1 VELNGTFV
9 KVKGPKGQM
18 ERTFSPLIDLALEN
32 SQITITRRSDVP
44 TERAL
49 HGTTRAVLNN
59 MIRGVSTGFERILEW
74 DGVGYRAEM
83 SGANL
88 VLHMGYSHPVTM
100 EPPKG
105 ISFEVDA
112 KTRQIKV
119 LGFDKDRLDRLPR
132 ISAKCALWNR
142 TLAKECTTWAKRFAA
157 KLASLGK
164 RRNNL
169 WLKNPVLPPAK
180 NAICGFAKKF
190 MAQQIALA

>member
-1 VELNGTFV
+1 VQVELNGTNV

-18 ERTFSPLIDLALEN
+18 ERTFSPLIDMAMEN
-32 SQITITRRSDVP
+32 GQITVARRSDIAA
-44 TERAL
+44 ERAL

-59 MIRGVSTGFERILEW
+59 MIRGVSSGFNRIIEW

-119 LGFDKDRLDRLPR
+119 LGFDK
-132 ISAKCALWNR
+132 
-142 TLAKECTTWAKRFAA
+142 EQVGQVAA
-157 KLASLGK
+157 DVRNVRPVEPYLGK
-164 RRNNL
+164 GMHYLGEKVRR
-169 WLKNPVLPPAK
+169 KAGK
-180 NAICGFAKKF
+180 SGKAKK
-190 MAQQIALA
+190 